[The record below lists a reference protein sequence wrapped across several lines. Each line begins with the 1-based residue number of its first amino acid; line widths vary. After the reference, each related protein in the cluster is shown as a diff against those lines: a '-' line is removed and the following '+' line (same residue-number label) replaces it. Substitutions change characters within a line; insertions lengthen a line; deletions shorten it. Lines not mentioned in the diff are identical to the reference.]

1 VRKVAATPV
10 LLTSPATADRE
21 ANERHARKKRRE
33 AKVVGRL
40 RLALAVQHVIPRS
53 DTYLASLRLVWF
65 EQKTFRGYE
74 IEMFWALLTTIGS
87 LNSFLQGWAI
97 QRLCGGA

>member
-1 VRKVAATPV
+1 
-10 LLTSPATADRE
+10 
-21 ANERHARKKRRE
+21 
-33 AKVVGRL
+33 VVGRL
-40 RLALAVQHVIPRS
+40 KLALAVQHDMPRS

-87 LNSFLQGWAI
+87 LNSFCGVG
-97 QRLCGGA
+97 RLKGFAGECDGNLKGL